1 MEADVLNALNTQ
13 TAYLPGGRDRDAHPL
28 IVIPVPFYDSLP
40 WMKGFLETTVKYI
53 LSTLSSET
61 IAAGFTVILDAQKC
75 SWRSA
80 RQYIRHAQSLLE
92 PNLDSFLVIRPDAFW
107 EKNRVENCT
116 RQHRQGEPTVISKSR
131 LIKYFEL
138 SELPEELG
146 GTGSYNHDQ
155 WIQNRLR
162 IEEFRKSY
170 DKAIGDLENLHR
182 LLLDNRTVRASE
194 SEAALKSCRQLNQD
208 VQKFLAF
215 IMDGGNKLIA
225 HIGDLQ
231 STKPFISQD
240 LLDSRES
247 IQQMLNTVERKQST
261 LNMALHELERNV
273 EELRELATLE
283 EGVVY
288 VTNWILTTAETM
300 LNAQLKVG
308 YDVATAEKLRLEHE
322 ILELQCWK
330 SYGFYAE
337 LIYKIDNFPKM
348 KESVAYKDLL
358 SQREWMDFVCRSF
371 AQRLERRRNVL
382 ITSVRFYRLVAE
394 YFDRT
399 SEVFQ
404 SLIMGDKV
412 EDFDLANSKL
422 QKLKDSQHTL
432 DSVEKEIIKEGEKLS
447 DILSMPVKDAVGREV
462 NVDYSEDIANVRD
475 ILDATISRS
484 RIFVESVEL
493 QKLTLDQITHIYKY
507 EMDAETALQWMNDL
521 YKVMIRSHTHVGTNV
536 YEIQTQK
543 DEHQTFQETGK
554 GTYNYGCQLLNAS
567 LALRQSCKLETDRNI
582 EMTKHM
588 QETWKQFQA
597 VSQEQLT
604 RLRVSAVFHRSVEE
618 HCTKLYELKDNVLR
632 IGEIEETNR
641 RKVRLRKCLGSRER
655 LLVEVGRMVRL
666 GRLLKTRL
674 KEPFLLDDRV
684 ETMATPEN
692 VLAESDNIM
701 ACEAISARLAE
712 VSRIAESLDSVLR
725 DVQGGFD
732 EVDEEV
738 IGVSGQGDQSSG
750 SDKKLDGSNHSD
762 DWSCSMK
769 STDESFV
776 TASDCTCTPQSR
788 SSSYHTA
795 SECRASPWWGGESTE
810 RSSLDNDSSEDADPE
825 AMPSIKLL
833 SGVVITASTANLSFD
848 ESEHSFLTPT
858 SSSDQADSD
867 DPQVVNSRQQLSPV
881 ISSGSSSALNSI
893 NRRENLA
900 LALTPEELEQIEN
913 DIRNNNVVAES
924 TPKVAAK
931 HQHSSPTSS
940 EDSGNSGERLYIKVA
955 DLLPKFTFLG
965 PSLDDAL
972 NLQREH
978 EQLLRQIQ
986 NLPTPL
992 EEFYHKV
999 QEKISSNQ
1007 RPDPILIEEM
1017 AASLGLVWQ
1026 DVKKMLQERRDII
1039 LLNVTFFERLGECY
1053 GKMSSLEVAC
1063 NDTMIPIEIEA
1074 VQEFLESFKSLRTE
1088 MLTSIAS
1095 ALKVGNQLLD
1105 RLRELA
1111 NIGTLDSR
1119 PNHIKQD
1126 AQHAVSQVERW
1137 LEDLSNRRNNLE
1149 LAWQSRKNQLEQ
1161 CLTLAILAKELTDI
1175 EHSLNSSK
1183 NSNLSSFTLGDSSE
1197 QARDLLE
1204 VYQNLKPEALLLR
1217 DKSLKITKATEEL
1230 VSTGCFAGDEACSK
1244 AYSIL
1249 AACTEFLDEI
1259 DHRESLLGQSREF
1272 FGRAENLLNK
1282 LSRIEIELSNLQM
1295 RPSSPAAATLPGKA
1309 LQEVSATVGDIL
1321 QSGYSLIDD
1330 VGRTKPEVAG
1340 VQEMVERIEQKKI
1353 AFERYCLQQS
1363 EQNLRLTEALNDFL
1377 ERYNQLFRWL
1387 EDTRQEQ
1394 IVQGDSIH
1402 EMGGSLAEAKE
1413 CLLLHHQ
1420 LLNDLEIKGNE
1431 INNLLVRLTPSL
1443 EYLEDEQRDDVQQ
1456 KIDVIRQKWIE
1467 LKNYIIARVDL
1478 LKLYIR
1484 FHQEAETLRNLFE
1497 SFEIQKATFR
1507 SVEHDKPLLQAAL
1520 DNSRQQLGQLK
1531 SIGEQCIDGLEK
1543 VADPY
1548 LQKARAAQCVDRTLT
1563 ELSARQLAIGD
1574 EWERWNAQQQ
1584 AEKILNDIMAANMET
1599 LAEATKL
1606 EEQLYPIF
1614 NTASD
1619 NPADLSAFIGSK
1631 LNQIQADIR
1640 AAENELT
1647 KRFETIDQLASTG
1660 AESGEKVVQVKNS
1673 LNSIKTKLH
1682 TIAADFRELA
1692 SVVEHF
1698 LRSVST
1704 CRDNI
1709 KDYFAHKQTVTG
1721 PESVESIT
1729 NSYEQF
1735 KQNTM
1740 EYFRNLLQQSEQIIE
1755 RIKAQEP
1762 PGAKEQDTDKIITL
1776 LENLRTY
1783 FETQTESENSE
1794 LRKQHAVIAFDKS
1807 LNEVRT
1813 EIGAK
1818 VETLNHGRGNY
1829 GANADGA
1836 RCNLVV
1842 IEKFE
1847 SELQELSSKIDNFVT
1862 ASQSL
1867 SSQYPETSPYVHS
1880 EATKIR
1886 NEWADLLNKTQE
1898 YRQLTTVAIDYFEL
1912 ISVVENNYRDLNADL
1927 INANNKLSILNNPDL
1942 ANDLVQQIDNIIKA
1956 YESQQLD
1963 TLKQISTLSSQLYG
1977 HDSTIGLYNDN
1988 LKLFQTFYKIK
1999 SEINDRAK
2007 ELTEQQQQQET
2018 QQNEI
2023 TTVKTTTL
2031 SSLPKQPSIEIQTID
2046 EAQYLK
2052 EPQPPLVIQTVE
2064 ESVHEQIHE
2073 IITATEP
2080 AASLTIPQP
2089 LSDVTVQEGQ
2099 RVQLQCVIFGHP
2111 PPAIE
2116 WFKDGISIQ
2125 NNPDYKTSFENG
2137 LCALTID
2144 ETVTADSAEFLCRA
2158 INEAGIADTAG
2169 RLTVTE
2175 LAPVPQPQGLPPVF
2189 VQKLNN
2195 SSAVEGQPF
2204 QYSCTVTALEPTE
2217 YPSFAV
2223 PLSNVMARVGQ
2234 KIKLEAEV
2242 SGTPPPEVM
2251 WSHDGKHFTNREV
2264 KFFYENGRAQLVI
2277 DEAFLKDAGV
2287 YTLTAKNIAG
2297 EKSCSCNVVVKG
2309 RLPHETSDSELA
2321 SDMEPV
2327 KPSVQLQL
2335 KDVAVFEGK
2344 PVRLDCVI
2352 IGQPEPEVIWYHAE
2366 RPVKESTDFQL
2377 LFQGDRCSLVIR
2389 EAFQEDGGEYR
2400 VVAINSAGEASSK
2413 CNLIVTPLNIAEPAV
2428 RQPAERV
2435 LPVLGAPPKFERL
2448 LSDILATDGEKC
2460 QFECAVSGDPRPS
2473 IRWFVNNREI
2483 EENPRV
2489 RSVYREDGVVK
2500 LIIEQVF
2507 PEDKGVY
2514 TVKAFNPSGEAK
2526 CFSNLIVKSVNAP
2539 EFETVPAFLSDSVVC
2554 PTFKELFAD
2563 RTVKLHDSTK
2573 FECIVVGKPQPK
2585 IRWFFNDRPVQ
2596 GHDFL
2601 VSTSGDRQVLAIPEV
2616 VPELAGKITCLAE
2629 NEAGHAQCVAFIKLA
2644 DVFGAV
2650 PFQPQTMAESM
2661 LQVDNTGSSTVTLQK
2676 QVTTSTSSYSSSTL
2690 VENGVSQSEVHAQSA
2705 HLDRSFKKVGD
2716 KPPEV
2721 SESKQFSQFHQSND
2735 LPPSIQQESSIIN
2748 IANNNTSEMHETI
2761 IANSGQISTGKPARR
2776 SSAPRFVSPFNGKI
2790 VDQGADVVF
2799 EGIIDG
2805 YPTPEV
2811 SVTKNDAQLQPDGER
2826 ISLSYSLNKIVLEL
2840 KNVSTN
2846 DAGRYTATASNAAG
2860 ATSTT
2865 ADLVVKKSIFPP
2877 VFGRRLQAQSV
2888 NRGDRVILSAEV
2900 TGTPEPTVYWFKDNQ
2915 PVQDALLPGSYALQQ
2930 VGPCFKLI
2938 FDQIDLA
2945 DAGKYMVLAK
2955 NGGGEAQSIADI
2967 AVLDAEPVP
2976 QLPQQQQSQK
2986 RVSFVD
2992 VQQPPPDEPRESIP
3006 GESGFTAHQE
3016 FSAESKLQG
3025 PSTESTIVTE
3035 TRRTTEAT
3043 MRMEHKIS
3051 FPDLPV
3057 TFSQRTQTP
3066 TIPQVSE
3073 GTMVQTDL
3081 QTSATNTDRVAT
3093 QIRATQTPIPLQMQ
3107 PPPQLC
3113 KTEATQT
3120 TPQVEPKP
3128 VEELKTETKRSAFQ
3142 FFEKIT
3148 SNGTSESPVAP
3159 PAPIPKPK
3167 SFKPLKTPVAI
3178 DQTHQLVGPER
3189 LIYQAYSPGQ
3199 DINSYQPP
3207 ATQTSFGPSF
3217 EQSSTSETTT
3227 SSSYQTTKKV
3237 EFLQPRAVTI
3247 PTPPIYHQE
3256 PHPSISETPLIPKHD
3271 PTPSLRIPKIV
3282 AQEVPIIRPQA
3293 TTTPH
3298 PERARSSSPR
3308 PSAEAIAM
3316 ERLWTAPK
3324 TSGFVT
3330 LPRTKSSTTS
3340 STASTTARKQSLED
3354 SKRSTPK
3361 SEFQPVQNNFCSQQ
3375 QQQQQLN
3382 QQQQMYSSFSSTHQ
3396 FQQSSMSQQQY
3407 SQSMQYQPFKPSE
3420 PAPIQAPQPT
3430 FAPAPAPTFVPA
3442 PQPVP
3447 IPKTFVPAP
3456 APVQVFVPKPQ
3467 PAQPPKTFTPAP
3479 ASQPFKP
3486 TPQQFAPAPAPV
3498 APKFKPAPAP
3508 EPPVHHSLASAPSN
3522 VTFISGPSYNQT
3534 PQPFKPLPPPSIT
3547 PSQQHYSSTPLDFQ
3561 PIQTAAFDPS
3571 PQTFAPTPAPQT
3583 FTPAPEPYAPA
3594 PIPQSYAPAL
3604 EPFPPTAIPHY
3615 QPEPQPPQFTDFAQE
3630 QQYYEQQEE
3639 IYKKKSVKETKQL
3652 FEQSLK
3658 QQDTYDLK
3666 APRMIQQMAYSPAKA
3681 PLTLPSDFGYTP
3693 AEIGLEPGP
3702 QPTIGYAP
3710 KLSSNER
3717 KSSYYREKIEQSLFE
3732 SMDKVPERVPA
3743 GGVKIIPPSPRK
3755 KPPAGQSDTAGIAP
3769 GSFEQ
3774 PSEAA
3779 KSTPTVGGAKSPFT
3793 ATESEYE
3800 SDMDV
3805 SRKMNGVSGYLAD
3818 TEEVQKTV
3826 SFSEQKFES
3835 YSTSSSTKIES
3846 GGLVIGSSEVHDE
3859 QKAVESK
3866 VEDASVA
3873 AASTVTNDV
3882 SAEDQ
3887 QPPQQQQ
3894 QQSEQKVVTEETI
3907 KESRT
3912 VEEGIKNFLTN
3923 NDLPEDLQPV
3933 KVLPTEEPLPTLKK
3947 VPVPAAVQPEPQP
3960 EPVPEPAAPE
3970 PTPAVEPTPIFTPS
3984 QAPQQNGYPSAS
3996 DYESD
4001 FEKKATTPVW
4011 KPTPTGPAD
4020 LAYKPVHPVFNPP
4033 KPHETGPAAAPPS
4046 VFDPIDKIKQAPVLS
4061 ETPKIEKP
4069 TPISYSQSQS
4079 TQQSF
4084 QQQNSSSFKSYQQQS
4099 YQQQSYQQ
4107 QSYQSFPSV
4116 EPKPALYYTSVTGEP
4131 VHNTIATETSNTL
4144 HMKEMTESS
4153 NRVVNMSQTQR
4164 VINLEPAPQY
4174 ANQPQKQDHQ
4184 PITITQRPGR
4194 FTPGEFRDS
4203 DHEFDGTRI
4212 RPMWTP
4218 NPSDSDEPH
4227 YRSVRPNFKQ
4237 SRSAS
4242 VPRSSAERIQ
4252 TPMEFDVGPVL
4263 MPSKIDLS
4271 SLVQP
4276 IQSQQTQQ
4284 QQSSESVQVL
4294 QTQTLNRQSSFSAK
4308 RLATSHVSNL
4318 RDDMAVKAHRVAP
4331 INYIQKAT
4339 NQAES
4344 MSQSFKTKAYHFSN
4358 EVMTDM
4364 RKTPIKPILKNAYG
4378 YQVPVE
4384 PAAAAAA
4391 AVPTPAPPASNAQ
4404 AYREESRVSQYG
4416 TKHVDPDTGI
4426 IYFKY
4431 DFGYEF
4437 GIIFPGEGHRIA
4449 VGGGSSKKQQPLAT
4463 GSSNQEQK
4471 PKHPLYLSPA
4481 PFGSHGAHSLEVPVL
4496 HERTKDY
4503 YRNCASPTAPFRRS
4517 ASVPATDL
4525 QDSRYQQRY
4534 SYPTGAGTG
4543 TGSGRSTPRV
4553 ESFRTSS
4560 SCCTTPDQSAQGY
4573 NRSTTSTPRHPQD
4586 PAIATKQPLF
4596 VAPLKDIA
4604 VVSGQPA
4611 RFECIVACDATPSIR
4626 WAKNNVPID
4635 ESSQTHYPEYR
4646 NGVCRLSLPVAY
4658 EGDAG
4663 KYCCVAENHL
4673 GQTQTGADLTVISSN
4688 WRAASAA
4695 TDY

>member
-2204 QYSCTVTALEPTE
+2204 QYSCTVTGNPLPVVHWYKNDTCIDTSPDYKISFDPASGVTVLRFEQVFLEDQARYTCRASNECGADETGAELAVEPLEPTE

-2992 VQQPPPDEPRESIP
+2992 VQ
-3006 GESGFTAHQE
+3006 
-3016 FSAESKLQG
+3016 
-3025 PSTESTIVTE
+3025 
-3035 TRRTTEAT
+3035 
-3043 MRMEHKIS
+3043 
-3051 FPDLPV
+3051 
-3057 TFSQRTQTP
+3057 
-3066 TIPQVSE
+3066 
-3073 GTMVQTDL
+3073 
-3081 QTSATNTDRVAT
+3081 
-3093 QIRATQTPIPLQMQ
+3093 
-3107 PPPQLC
+3107 
-3113 KTEATQT
+3113 
-3120 TPQVEPKP
+3120 
-3128 VEELKTETKRSAFQ
+3128 
-3142 FFEKIT
+3142 
-3148 SNGTSESPVAP
+3148 
-3159 PAPIPKPK
+3159 
-3167 SFKPLKTPVAI
+3167 
-3178 DQTHQLVGPER
+3178 
-3189 LIYQAYSPGQ
+3189 
-3199 DINSYQPP
+3199 
-3207 ATQTSFGPSF
+3207 
-3217 EQSSTSETTT
+3217 
-3227 SSSYQTTKKV
+3227 
-3237 EFLQPRAVTI
+3237 
-3247 PTPPIYHQE
+3247 
-3256 PHPSISETPLIPKHD
+3256 
-3271 PTPSLRIPKIV
+3271 
-3282 AQEVPIIRPQA
+3282 
-3293 TTTPH
+3293 
-3298 PERARSSSPR
+3298 
-3308 PSAEAIAM
+3308 
-3316 ERLWTAPK
+3316 
-3324 TSGFVT
+3324 
-3330 LPRTKSSTTS
+3330 
-3340 STASTTARKQSLED
+3340 
-3354 SKRSTPK
+3354 
-3361 SEFQPVQNNFCSQQ
+3361 QPVQNNFCSQQ

>member
-940 EDSGNSGERLYIKVA
+940 EDSGN
-955 DLLPKFTFLG
+955 
-965 PSLDDAL
+965 
-972 NLQREH
+972 
-978 EQLLRQIQ
+978 
-986 NLPTPL
+986 
-992 EEFYHKV
+992 
-999 QEKISSNQ
+999 
-1007 RPDPILIEEM
+1007 
-1017 AASLGLVWQ
+1017 
-1026 DVKKMLQERRDII
+1026 
-1039 LLNVTFFERLGECY
+1039 
-1053 GKMSSLEVAC
+1053 
-1063 NDTMIPIEIEA
+1063 
-1074 VQEFLESFKSLRTE
+1074 
-1088 MLTSIAS
+1088 
-1095 ALKVGNQLLD
+1095 
-1105 RLRELA
+1105 
-1111 NIGTLDSR
+1111 
-1119 PNHIKQD
+1119 
-1126 AQHAVSQVERW
+1126 
-1137 LEDLSNRRNNLE
+1137 
-1149 LAWQSRKNQLEQ
+1149 
-1161 CLTLAILAKELTDI
+1161 
-1175 EHSLNSSK
+1175 
-1183 NSNLSSFTLGDSSE
+1183 
-1197 QARDLLE
+1197 
-1204 VYQNLKPEALLLR
+1204 
-1217 DKSLKITKATEEL
+1217 
-1230 VSTGCFAGDEACSK
+1230 
-1244 AYSIL
+1244 
-1249 AACTEFLDEI
+1249 
-1259 DHRESLLGQSREF
+1259 
-1272 FGRAENLLNK
+1272 
-1282 LSRIEIELSNLQM
+1282 
-1295 RPSSPAAATLPGKA
+1295 
-1309 LQEVSATVGDIL
+1309 
-1321 QSGYSLIDD
+1321 
-1330 VGRTKPEVAG
+1330 
-1340 VQEMVERIEQKKI
+1340 
-1353 AFERYCLQQS
+1353 
-1363 EQNLRLTEALNDFL
+1363 
-1377 ERYNQLFRWL
+1377 
-1387 EDTRQEQ
+1387 
-1394 IVQGDSIH
+1394 
-1402 EMGGSLAEAKE
+1402 
-1413 CLLLHHQ
+1413 
-1420 LLNDLEIKGNE
+1420 
-1431 INNLLVRLTPSL
+1431 
-1443 EYLEDEQRDDVQQ
+1443 
-1456 KIDVIRQKWIE
+1456 
-1467 LKNYIIARVDL
+1467 
-1478 LKLYIR
+1478 
-1484 FHQEAETLRNLFE
+1484 
-1497 SFEIQKATFR
+1497 
-1507 SVEHDKPLLQAAL
+1507 
-1520 DNSRQQLGQLK
+1520 
-1531 SIGEQCIDGLEK
+1531 

-2204 QYSCTVTALEPTE
+2204 QYSCTVTGNPLPVVHWYKNDTCIDTSPDYKISFDPASGVTVLRFEQVFLEDQARYTCRASNECGADETGAELAVEPLEPTE